1 MSVPGCFGPCSV
13 LVSPPGPARLQTD
26 VSTVEAAY
34 KDLGGAAAQTPER
47 NITTTTT
54 VGDLLSGT
62 QLVLRRGGTLLVMLA
77 ILAFGILLSHF
88 LTQLLK

>member
-1 MSVPGCFGPCSV
+1 M
-13 LVSPPGPARLQTD
+13 SPPGPARLQTD
-26 VSTVEAAY
+26 VSTVEGAG
-34 KDLGGAAAQTPER
+34 KDLGGAAAETPER
-47 NITTTTT
+47 IITTTTT

-77 ILAFGILLSHF
+77 ILAFGILLSYF